1 MIGHG
6 RRVQVSK
13 RTFLGSRRY
22 HIVARMRRLALFTTA
37 LVSIAACQVKGEV
50 AGAFLCAESSE
61 CPSGMSCVD
70 SVCASGSD
78 GPDGG
83 MKDEPCATTDQLATS
98 FEGAM
103 RPTWFSDDQYTP
115 NGGTITFTNG
125 EMVMTVPANNGEA
138 RAIISSYATYDLRGR
153 SLEFEVPV
161 VGGATTE
168 IGLLDPS
175 DADVFFGMT
184 EGNMFIYSKGRYLTR
199 STPYSAVN
207 HRWWRVREESGVLIF
222 DTSPN
227 RTDWTEIGRDASPLN
242 AAYVQLEFGL
252 YGGAGTAAGTARW
265 ASVSPGADA
274 TAKWCKLAS
283 FPENLT
289 DGVLP
294 PTTGWYGN
302 GCVATEENGKL
313 KLVGTEHDKNCVI
326 YSTRPVDARDSTYAM
341 EVTASPYPGGS
352 RIGFADAK
360 YRNYIT
366 MEAKD
371 RLYIY
376 VEANDRDVLSYS
388 TTRDELKKFWRIVFS
403 GATIRFERSAD
414 NMTWDIVTQLNEP
427 SFDASALFLER
438 SMYVEPA
445 GPLPA
450 TTFFGPLI
458 R

>member
-22 HIVARMRRLALFTTA
+22 HIVARMRRLALFTIA
-37 LVSIAACQVKGEV
+37 LVTITACQVKGEV

-61 CPSGMSCVD
+61 CPSGMSCVE
-70 SVCASGSD
+70 SVCSASA

-83 MKDEPCATTDQLATS
+83 MQEGPCGTTDQMATS
-98 FEGAM
+98 FDGAV
-103 RPTWFSDDQYTP
+103 RPAWLSEDQYTP
-115 NGGTITFTNG
+115 NGGTLTFTNG
-125 EMVMTVPANNGEA
+125 EMVMTVPANTNDA
-138 RAIISSYATYDLRGR
+138 RSIVSSYATYDLRGR
-153 SLEFEVPV
+153 SLEFEVPL
-161 VGGATTE
+161 VGGVTTE

-207 HRWWRVREESGVLIF
+207 HRWWRVREESGVLF
-222 DTSPN
+222 FEASPN

-242 AAYVQLEFGL
+242 PAYVQLEFGL
-252 YGGAGTAAGTARW
+252 YGGANTPAGTARW
-265 ASVSPGADA
+265 ASVSPGVDA
-274 TAKWCKLAS
+274 TTKWCKLAS
-283 FPENLT
+283 FPESLT
-289 DGVLP
+289 DGMLP

-302 GCVATEENGKL
+302 GCEATEENGKL
-313 KLVGTEHDKNCVI
+313 KLVGNEHDKNCVI
-326 YSTRPVDARDSTYAM
+326 YSTRPVDARDGTYAM
-341 EVTASPYPGGS
+341 EVTASPFPGGT
-352 RIGFADAK
+352 RIGFADSK

-371 RLYIY
+371 RLYVY

-388 TTRDELKKFWRIVFS
+388 TTRDDLKKFWRIVFS
-403 GATIRFERSAD
+403 GTMIRFERSAD
-414 NMTWDIVTQLNEP
+414 SSNWEIVTQLNEP

-438 SMYVEPA
+438 SMYIEST
-445 GPLPA
+445 GTLPA
-450 TTFFGPLI
+450 TSFFGPLI